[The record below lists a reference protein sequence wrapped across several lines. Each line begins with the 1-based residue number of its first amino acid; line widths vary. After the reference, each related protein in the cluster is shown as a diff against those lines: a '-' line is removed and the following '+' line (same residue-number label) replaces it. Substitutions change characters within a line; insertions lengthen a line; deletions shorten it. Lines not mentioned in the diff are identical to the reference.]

1 MSKTMQQIIVYVD
14 LGVDGASLK
23 HTVKSLQQEI
33 DPTHHTIRRMDS
45 KALKNEAWEK
55 GTALLVIPG
64 GRDIYYHE
72 ALDGQ
77 GTSKIRK
84 FVEEGGSY
92 LGICAGAYF
101 GASAIEFEKGGSYE
115 VCAQRSLAFFPGLAE
130 GPVYGKNKY
139 RVDGL
144 QGLEAARI
152 SWKDS
157 SFHAYY
163 NAGCRFV
170 GAHEFPDVCVLSSY
184 LELEGDPAAIISC
197 KIGKG
202 KAVLSGVHMEYST
215 PALPRNNP
223 YIERIYKLLETG
235 EIQRRYVLREM
246 LTHLQIKIR

>member
-1 MSKTMQQIIVYVD
+1 MQQIIVYVD
-14 LGVDGASLK
+14 LGVDGAALK

-33 DPTHHTIRRMDS
+33 DPSQHTIRRMDS
-45 KALKNEAWEK
+45 KALKSENWEK
-55 GTALLVIPG
+55 ETALLVIPG
-64 GRDIYYHE
+64 GRDIYYHQ
-72 ALDGQ
+72 ALDGD
-77 GTSKIRK
+77 GTSKIRT

-101 GASAIEFEKGGSYE
+101 GAGAIEFEKGGSYE

-139 RVDGL
+139 QIDGL

-152 SWKDS
+152 SWNDR
-157 SFHAYY
+157 SFHAFY

-170 GAHEFPDVCVLSSY
+170 KAQEFPGVSVLSSY

-197 KIGKG
+197 KIGQG
-202 KAVLSGVHMEYST
+202 KAVLSGVHLEYSV

-235 EIQRRYVLREM
+235 EIHRRQVFRDTLAHLNIKLR
-246 LTHLQIKIR
+246 